1 MKKIRNLPE
10 SQFLKLF
17 FAFITLCFLIA
28 AVCLPDRNQA
38 FSGLWRIF
46 SSTCRITT
54 NYFAIGGF
62 SATFL
67 SMGLVGLVC
76 LLLYCLRREC
86 CLYSPYSVCR
96 RIYHRSPRSV
106 KRSMPAPEP
115 VP

>member
-17 FAFITLCFLIA
+17 FAFVTVCFLIA

-38 FSGLWRIF
+38 FAGLWRIF

-54 NYFAIGGF
+54 NYFAVGGF

-67 SMGLVGLVC
+67 NMGSNAKSLAKMLFVRNKAKRVG
-76 LLLYCLRREC
+76 
-86 CLYSPYSVCR
+86 
-96 RIYHRSPRSV
+96 
-106 KRSMPAPEP
+106 
-115 VP
+115 